1 MNGVT
6 YDAGALLAADRND
19 RLLVALHRRT
29 LQRRVA
35 PTVPAP
41 VLAQAWRD
49 GPQPSLSWL
58 LSGCQIED
66 MDEPRARVA
75 GALCGAAGTS
85 DVVDAVVVAGALA
98 RQDAVVSS
106 DPRDLRRLAAALDAQ
121 LEIHRI

>member
-29 LQRRVA
+29 LQRRIA

-41 VLAQAWRD
+41 VLAQAWRG

-98 RQDAVVSS
+98 RHDAVVSS

>member
-29 LQRRVA
+29 LQRRIA

-41 VLAQAWRD
+41 VLAQAWRG
-49 GPQPSLSWL
+49 GPQPPLSWL
-58 LSGCQIED
+58 LSGCLIED
-66 MDEPRARVA
+66 MDEPRARLA

-85 DVVDAVVVAGALA
+85 DVVDAVVVAGAVA

-106 DPRDLRRLAAALDAQ
+106 DPRDLERLAAALDAR

>member
-1 MNGVT
+1 MSGVT

-19 RLLVALHRRT
+19 RLMVALHRGT
-29 LQRRVA
+29 LQRRIA

-41 VLAQAWRD
+41 VLAQAWRG
-49 GPQPSLSWL
+49 GPQASLSWL
-58 LSGCQIED
+58 LSGCQVED
-66 MDEPRARVA
+66 MDEPRARLA

-85 DVVDAVVVAGALA
+85 DVVDAVVVAGAVA

-106 DPRDLRRLAAALDAQ
+106 DPRDLERLAAALDVR

>member
-1 MNGVT
+1 MSGVT

-19 RLLVALHRRT
+19 RLMVALHRRT

-35 PTVPAP
+35 PTVLAP
-41 VLAQAWRD
+41 VLAQAWRG

-58 LSGCQIED
+58 LSGCQVED
-66 MDEPRARVA
+66 MDEPRARAA
-75 GALCGAAGTS
+75 GALCAAAGTS
-85 DVVDAVVVAGALA
+85 DVVDAVVVAGAVA

-106 DPRDLRRLAAALDAQ
+106 DPRDLERLAAALNVR